1 MLDLINKDFKA
12 VIINMY
18 KELRETKVKEF
29 KESLMTMPPQI

>member
-12 VIINMY
+12 VINMH
-18 KELRETKVKEF
+18 KELRETKVTEF

>member
-18 KELRETKVKEF
+18 KELRETKVKEN
-29 KESLMTMPPQI
+29 LRRV